1 MRAFQSIVFSNTWAA
16 NAAFSAPRQTF
27 ILERVSASDND
38 PSQCFYRLGMNGV
51 FSDYLN
57 LEALWKVQELDEEW
71 VPFHQQQ
78 EKVTKFIEEILVSLY
93 EAPPE
98 VVHQLKNCHD
108 LRTLRYFQEY
118 EHFMTAHGEALAAA
132 GS

>member
-57 LEALWKVQELDEEW
+57 LEADASVVKTAMLKIPEMFTSDQMRADRLDGTRVTVLSEIISDYRIEFEFVLGSQGQCVCFKV
-71 VPFHQQQ
+71 
-78 EKVTKFIEEILVSLY
+78 KVKIH
-93 EAPPE
+93 
-98 VVHQLKNCHD
+98 VVERL
-108 LRTLRYFQEY
+108 
-118 EHFMTAHGEALAAA
+118 
-132 GS
+132 